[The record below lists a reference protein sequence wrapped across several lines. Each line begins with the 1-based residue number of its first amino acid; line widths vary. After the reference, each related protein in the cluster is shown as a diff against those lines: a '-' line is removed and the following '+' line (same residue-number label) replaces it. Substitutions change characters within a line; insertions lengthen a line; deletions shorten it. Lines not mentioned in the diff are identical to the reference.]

1 MRTFALQLAVAVV
14 LAVAVPGVWA
24 QDYITQTVPP
34 MAPYMHDLER
44 VYSLGII
51 RGFEDG
57 TFRPDDHVKRAE
69 LWCAFNRLLDVC
81 RLQGLEQPID
91 YEPYLAIYGR
101 GVRDHWGMEAWERMT
116 KTYLSDRRPLPPVMD
131 LDADIKRIEFAQL
144 AVATMRGYGMLP
156 ADLTPAEIAIGEGI
170 MVRQPDGNFYLRE
183 DMPRWELAVCL
194 SRLLERI
201 APGL

>member
-1 MRTFALQLAVAVV
+1 MRTFALQIAVVAVLV
-14 LAVAVPGVWA
+14 VAVPGAWA

-69 LWCAFNRLLDVC
+69 LWCAFNHLLDVC
-81 RLQGLEQPID
+81 RMQGLEQPVD
-91 YEPYLAIYGR
+91 YEPYLATYGR

-116 KTYLSDRRPLPPVMD
+116 KTYLSDRRPLPLVMD

-156 ADLTPAEIAIGEGI
+156 ADLTPAEIAIGEDI
-170 MVRQPDGNFYLRE
+170 MVRQPDGNFHLRE

>member
-14 LAVAVPGVWA
+14 LAVAVPGAWA

-69 LWCAFNRLLDVC
+69 LWCA
-81 RLQGLEQPID
+81 
-91 YEPYLAIYGR
+91 
-101 GVRDHWGMEAWERMT
+101 
-116 KTYLSDRRPLPPVMD
+116 KLS
-131 LDADIKRIEFAQL
+131 A
-144 AVATMRGYGMLP
+144 
-156 ADLTPAEIAIGEGI
+156 
-170 MVRQPDGNFYLRE
+170 
-183 DMPRWELAVCL
+183 
-194 SRLLERI
+194 
-201 APGL
+201 